1 MITITVHPPV
11 HWHRRTTVEITN
23 QDDRVKKFEFAEA
36 DMARIFLEHLFTLM
50 PFIGVEYKINDYR

>member
-23 QDDRVKKFEFAEA
+23 QDDNTKSFEFAETDNA
-36 DMARIFLEHLFTLM
+36 QLFLEHLCTLL
-50 PFIGVEYKINDYR
+50 PFIGIEYRVLDGR